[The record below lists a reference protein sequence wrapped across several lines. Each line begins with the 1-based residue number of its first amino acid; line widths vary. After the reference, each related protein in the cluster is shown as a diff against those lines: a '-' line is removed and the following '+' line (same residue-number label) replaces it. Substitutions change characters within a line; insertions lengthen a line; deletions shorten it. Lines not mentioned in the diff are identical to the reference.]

1 MVWVVCCILCED
13 SAESEYF
20 DCCSRYFY
28 MKVAITGATG
38 LVGQRLVDRLYKAH
52 ELLIFTRSEA
62 KAQKVFPASRYDQL
76 EIVVY
81 QPKVSGAWQRQISG
95 CDAVINLAGA
105 PIAEQRWTESYKQEI
120 LASREVGTA
129 KIVEAIAKAEV
140 KPKILINTSAV
151 GYYGTSDTAVLDET
165 SAPGNDFLAEVC
177 QKWEAAAEA
186 AKDYGTRVVLLRF
199 GIVLAKEGGAL
210 AKMLMAFNTFVG
222 GPLGTGKQWVSWIH
236 RDDLVSLIEMALTRD
251 DWQGAF
257 NATAPNPVTMN
268 ELSDSLGE
276 VINRPSWLPVPGFV
290 LELLLSDGAKVVLEG
305 QKVFPKRTEAAE
317 FSFKFPTVKAALID
331 LLKT

>member
-1 MVWVVCCILCED
+1 MVWVVCCILCEG

-20 DCCSRYFY
+20 NFYSRFFY

-38 LVGQRLVDRLYKAH
+38 LVGQRLVDRLHKSH
-52 ELLIFTRSEA
+52 ELLIFTRNEA
-62 KAQKVFPASRYDQL
+62 KAQKIFPASRFRQL

-81 QPKVSGAWQRQISG
+81 QPKVSGPWQQKISG

-151 GYYGTSDTAVLDET
+151 GYYGASDTAIFNET

-177 QKWEAAAEA
+177 KKWEAATEP
-186 AKDYGTRVVLLRF
+186 AKDYGTRVVILRF

-210 AKMLMAFNTFVG
+210 AKMLLAFNTFIG

-268 ELSDSLGE
+268 QLSASLGE
-276 VINRPSWLPVPGFV
+276 VISRPSWLPVPSFV
-290 LELLLSDGAKVVLEG
+290 LELLLSDGAKVILEG
-305 QKVFPKRTEAAE
+305 QKVLPKRTEEAE

-331 LLKT
+331 LLKN